1 MAKDIIYGSE
11 ARKKMLDGVMKLSD
25 VVKVTLGPKGRNVIL
40 EQSYGAPHIV
50 NDGVTIAKEVKL
62 SDPYENLGASLVAQA
77 AIKTNEVAGDGTT
90 TATVLAASMIKEG
103 VKNVQA
109 GADPM
114 AVRKGMERA
123 TKHVIEALKNKSKSI
138 TNKEEIAQV
147 ASISAGDL
155 EVGKLI
161 AEAMEKVG
169 NEGVITL
176 EESRGLETELSVVEG
191 MQFDR
196 GYLSPYMATNN
207 EKMEAVLDNPYLL
220 VTDQKISTIQEILPI
235 LEMVIKEARPLV
247 IIADDVE
254 QEALATLVVNKLRG
268 TFNVVAIK
276 APEFGDQ
283 RKLILEDLST
293 LVGAEFIT
301 TALGHEVKKATLQQL
316 GRASRVI
323 VTKDSTTI
331 VEGSGDKHALEE
343 RIANIK
349 KQIQTSTSSYDKEKL
364 QKRLAKLAG
373 GIGVIKVGAATETE
387 LKERKLRIEDA
398 LNATRAAVEEG
409 IVAGGGIALLSVYDA
424 LDKLDATNDELT
436 GINIVKKALEAP
448 LRHIASNAGID
459 GSVVVHQLK
468 TMKSNMGFDALNN
481 RFVDMFEAGLIDPT
495 KVTRSALQHASSI
508 AASFI
513 TTEAAMVEIKEE
525 KPKGSHMPDMSMM

>member
-220 VTDQKISTIQEILPI
+220 VTDQKISTIQEILP
-235 LEMVIKEARPLV
+235 
-247 IIADDVE
+247 D
-254 QEALATLVVNKLRG
+254 
-268 TFNVVAIK
+268 
-276 APEFGDQ
+276 
-283 RKLILEDLST
+283 RK
-293 LVGAEFIT
+293 
-301 TALGHEVKKATLQQL
+301 
-316 GRASRVI
+316 
-323 VTKDSTTI
+323 
-331 VEGSGDKHALEE
+331 
-343 RIANIK
+343 
-349 KQIQTSTSSYDKEKL
+349 
-364 QKRLAKLAG
+364 
-373 GIGVIKVGAATETE
+373 
-387 LKERKLRIEDA
+387 
-398 LNATRAAVEEG
+398 
-409 IVAGGGIALLSVYDA
+409 
-424 LDKLDATNDELT
+424 
-436 GINIVKKALEAP
+436 
-448 LRHIASNAGID
+448 
-459 GSVVVHQLK
+459 SVV
-468 TMKSNMGFDALNN
+468 
-481 RFVDMFEAGLIDPT
+481 
-495 KVTRSALQHASSI
+495 
-508 AASFI
+508 
-513 TTEAAMVEIKEE
+513 
-525 KPKGSHMPDMSMM
+525 